1 MEKNEN
7 QLKLAMRLVH
17 LGRSAWQ
24 GARDKLS
31 DEVLTNMQYKI
42 CAVVKLRPGV
52 SQDGVAQELFMDKS
66 STAKL
71 VSKLVA
77 DGYIRREKNPD
88 DRREYRLYLTEEG
101 KAITEPFAKAIEEW
115 EMEKLGGVDGE
126 DYQAL
131 KRILA
136 KLEG

>member
-88 DRREYRLYLTEEG
+88 DRREYRLFIPVMRL
-101 KAITEPFAKAIEEW
+101 FS
-115 EMEKLGGVDGE
+115 
-126 DYQAL
+126 
-131 KRILA
+131 R
-136 KLEG
+136 